1 MKKSIVV
8 TLALCMSALVTSSAL
23 ALAVVNKQA
32 AHMGTPAI
40 EHMKPSPVSEATPPT
55 VKTIA
60 KRAEVLAAPKA
71 ESLIAAA
78 PKAAPATLGLDMS
91 TTRCVK
97 RPLSSGKP
105 GETVT
110 VCE

>member
-1 MKKSIVV
+1 MRKSIVV
-8 TLALCMSALVTSSAL
+8 TLVLCMSALVTSSAL
-23 ALAVVNKQA
+23 ALVVVNKQA

-40 EHMKPSPVSEATPPT
+40 EHMKPSPVGEATPPT

-71 ESLIAAA
+71 EPTAAA
-78 PKAAPATLGLDMS
+78 PKAAPATVGLDM
-91 TTRCVK
+91 TAVRCVK

-105 GETVT
+105 GEMIT